1 MDKQIISLQKQINLK
16 ESKVDSLE
24 SEQDKLKSD
33 RADDRNQLFQKYFS
47 DVLEDG
53 KYVLNVY
60 GESFRVYTED
70 DSINLVGI
78 TFDRDGWSGPYD
90 RISTNFYTTRS
101 SSMFEFTRMVLIGK
115 VGAVL
120 RDFHDDVLAEF
131 NSIHEKYAPELDKL
145 GEEMWK
151 VKKEVEKLKL
161 EISEIEKNIALDA
174 FEKDGI
180 EFSIPDN
187 EEYWRLPKMD
197 IKWDTDINQVTKVR
211 MLSKTASGKS
221 CDLEVET
228 IGKDWSY
235 GDHGFKVAVRTRV
248 FNRVRMSNVES
259 FIKKYKHILV
269 S

>member
-1 MDKQIISLQKQINLK
+1 MNARITNLRKQINLK
-16 ESKVDSLE
+16 EAKVDSLE

-70 DSINLVGI
+70 DSTNLVSL
-78 TFDRDGWSGPYD
+78 TFDRDSWRGPYD
-90 RISTNFYTTRS
+90 RITANFYTTS
-101 SSMFEFTRMVLIGK
+101 SFSMFEFNRMVLIGK

-120 RDFHDDVLAEF
+120 RDFHDDILAEF
-131 NSIHEKYAPELDKL
+131 NSILDKYATEL
-145 GEEMWK
+145 EELAEQIWK
-151 VKKEVEKLKL
+151 VKKEIEKLKL
-161 EISEIEKNIALDA
+161 EISEIEKNIALQA

-180 EFSIPDN
+180 QFSLPDN
-187 EEYWRLPKMD
+187 EEFWRLPKMD
-197 IKWDTDINQVTKVR
+197 IKWDTDINQITKVR
-211 MLSKTASGKS
+211 MLSKTSSGKS
-221 CDLEVET
+221 CDLEIET
-228 IGKDWSY
+228 IGKEWSY
-235 GDHGFKVAVRTRV
+235 GDSAFKVNVRTKV
-248 FNRVRMSNVES
+248 FNRVRMSNVEN